1 MNVKVYYL
9 PWFGY
14 NQQMDHD
21 IVMTDQQSGISQRLP
36 SLLQKHC
43 SAFLQRI
50 RQTIPGNPAVE
61 VKQLCGLAGPL
72 ILSQLLCFMINIV
85 SSIYCGHL
93 GKEELD
99 AVTLANAV
107 ISVTGLSVGL
117 GLSSACDTLISQI
130 FGGTNL
136 MLIGIVLQRGILI
149 LLLACFPCWALFIN
163 TENILLLFKQDPK
176 VARLAEE
183 YVLVFIPALP
193 AAFLYQLEARYL
205 QNQGIVKT
213 QIITSIIAN
222 AINALVNYIFLF
234 VLELGV
240 IGSALANTIAQFSQ
254 AMILFLYIRVK
265 RLHVNTWRGWS
276 KDCLRDWN
284 SFVVLAVPSML
295 MVCIEWWTYEIGSLL
310 VGLISVVELGAQSVI
325 YQVVTIAYM
334 IPYGI
339 GMATSVRVGNAL
351 GAGDIEQAKTSVKL
365 AFLITAIFII
375 IDIILLAALKNVF
388 SYVFTSDGEIAAL
401 VSDVIPVYLVFHLF
415 ECIACVS
422 SGVLRGIGR
431 QKIGAIIFAIGYY
444 MLGLPVAV
452 AFMFAA
458 KQGIKGLWYG
468 MILCGVFLSAFFTIY
483 LFRVNWKDIANE
495 AQERA
500 GMTSKEAVD
509 SDISMTNNEP
519 HFKLS
524 ELSAQKTGI
533 PQLPLQE
540 ETGAT
545 KKLLPMKEV
554 IVLRGLA
561 LALAIAVLLT
571 GVLVKVWTS
580 Y

>member
-1 MNVKVYYL
+1 MK
-9 PWFGY
+9 
-14 NQQMDHD
+14 
-21 IVMTDQQSGISQRLP
+21 DQLNGIMQRFSQ
-36 SLLQKHC
+36 LLHKHC

-50 RQTIPGNPAVE
+50 RQTIPPNPIAE

-72 ILSQLLCFMINIV
+72 ILSQMLCFMINIV
-85 SSIYCGHL
+85 SSIFCGHL

-117 GLSSACDTLISQI
+117 GLSSACDTFISQI

-136 MLIGIVLQRGILI
+136 KLIGIVLQRGILI

-163 TENILLLFKQDPK
+163 TENILLLFRQDPK

-193 AAFLYQLEARYL
+193 
-205 QNQGIVKT
+205 GIVKT
-213 QIITSIIAN
+213 QIITSFIAN
-222 AINALVNYIFLF
+222 VINALVNYIFLF
-234 VLELGV
+234 QLELGV
-240 IGSALANTIAQFSQ
+240 IGSAWANTFAQFSQ
-254 AMILFLYIRVK
+254 ATILFLYIRVK
-265 RLHVNTWRGWS
+265 RLHVNTWGGWS
-276 KDCLRDWN
+276 IECLRDWN

-295 MVCIEWWTYEIGSLL
+295 MVCIEWWTYEIGSFL
-310 VGLISVVELGAQSVI
+310 VGLIGVVELGAQSVI

-351 GAGDIEQAKTSVKL
+351 GAGDIEQAKKSMML
-365 AFLITAIFII
+365 AFLITAVFII

-388 SYVFTSDGEIAAL
+388 SYVFTGDGEIAAL

-444 MLGLPVAV
+444 ILGLPVAV
-452 AFMFAA
+452 ALMFAA
-458 KQGIKGLWYG
+458 NQSIKGLWYG

-483 LFRVNWKDIANE
+483 LLRVSWKDIAFE

-500 GMTSKEAVD
+500 GMTCKENISSVEYNESGITLSKVTAE
-509 SDISMTNNEP
+509 
-519 HFKLS
+519 
-524 ELSAQKTGI
+524 KTEV
-533 PQLPLQE
+533 PQQPSQE
-540 ETGAT
+540 EPVVCN
-545 KKLLPMKEV
+545 KLLPTKEV
-554 IVLRGLA
+554 IVIRGLT

>member
-1 MNVKVYYL
+1 MK
-9 PWFGY
+9 
-14 NQQMDHD
+14 
-21 IVMTDQQSGISQRLP
+21 DQLNGIMQRFSQ
-36 SLLQKHC
+36 LLHKHC

-50 RQTIPGNPAVE
+50 RQTIPPNPIAE

-72 ILSQLLCFMINIV
+72 ILSQMLCFMINIV
-85 SSIYCGHL
+85 SSIFCGHL

-117 GLSSACDTLISQI
+117 GLSSACDTFISQI

-136 MLIGIVLQRGILI
+136 KLIGIVLQRGILI

-163 TENILLLFKQDPK
+163 TENILLLFRQDPK

-213 QIITSIIAN
+213 QIITSFIAN
-222 AINALVNYIFLF
+222 VINALVNYIFLF
-234 VLELGV
+234 QLELGV
-240 IGSALANTIAQFSQ
+240 IGSAWANTFAQFSQ
-254 AMILFLYIRVK
+254 ATILFLYIRVK
-265 RLHVNTWRGWS
+265 RLHVNTWG
-276 KDCLRDWN
+276 
-284 SFVVLAVPSML
+284 
-295 MVCIEWWTYEIGSLL
+295 
-310 VGLISVVELGAQSVI
+310 GLIGVVELGAQSVI

-351 GAGDIEQAKTSVKL
+351 GAGDIEQAKKSMML
-365 AFLITAIFII
+365 AFLITAVFII

-388 SYVFTSDGEIAAL
+388 SYVFTGDGEIAAL

-444 MLGLPVAV
+444 ILGLPVAV
-452 AFMFAA
+452 ALMFAA
-458 KQGIKGLWYG
+458 NQSIKGLWYG

-483 LFRVNWKDIANE
+483 LLRVSWKDIAFE

-500 GMTSKEAVD
+500 GMTCKENISSVEYNESGITLSKVTAE
-509 SDISMTNNEP
+509 
-519 HFKLS
+519 
-524 ELSAQKTGI
+524 KTEV
-533 PQLPLQE
+533 PQQPSQE
-540 ETGAT
+540 EPVVCN
-545 KKLLPMKEV
+545 KLLPTKEV
-554 IVLRGLA
+554 IVIRGLT

>member
-1 MNVKVYYL
+1 M
-9 PWFGY
+9 
-14 NQQMDHD
+14 QHD
-21 IVMTDQQSGISQRLP
+21 IIMKGRLNGVTLRS
-36 SLLQKHC
+36 SLLWKQC

-50 RQTIPGNPAVE
+50 HQTIPSGSTAE
-61 VKQLCGLAGPL
+61 VKKLCGLAGPL
-72 ILSQLLCFMINIV
+72 IVSQVLCFMINIV

-136 MLIGIVLQRGILI
+136 KLIGIVLQRGILI

-163 TENILLLFKQDPK
+163 TENILLLFRQDPK

-193 AAFLYQLEARYL
+193 AAYLYQLQARYL

-213 QIITSIIAN
+213 QIITTIISN
-222 AINALVNYIFLF
+222 VINALVNYIFLF
-234 VLELGV
+234 KLELGV
-240 IGSALANTIAQFSQ
+240 IGSAWANTIAQFSQ
-254 AMILFLYIRVK
+254 AIILFLYIRIK
-265 RLHVNTWRGWS
+265 KLHINTWGGWS
-276 KDCLRDWN
+276 KECLQDWN
-284 SFVVLAVPSML
+284 SFVALAVPSML
-295 MVCIEWWTYEIGSLL
+295 MVCIEWWTYEIGSFL

-334 IPYGI
+334 IPFGI

-351 GAGDIEQAKTSVKL
+351 GAGNIEQAKKSMKL
-365 AFLITAIFII
+365 AFLLTALFII
-375 IDIILLAALKNVF
+375 VDIIVLAALKNVF
-388 SYVFTSDGEIAAL
+388 SYAFTSDGEIAIL
-401 VSDVIPVYLVFHLF
+401 VSDVIPIYLVFHLF
-415 ECIACVS
+415 ECVACVS

-444 MLGLPVAV
+444 MLGLPVAAAV
-452 AFMFAA
+452 MFAA

-468 MILCGVFLSAFFTIY
+468 MIVCGVFLSAFFTIY
-483 LFRVNWKDIANE
+483 LFRVSWKDIAFE

-500 GMTSKEAVD
+500 GMMVKVAIPSVAKNE
-509 SDISMTNNEP
+509 SDI
-519 HFKLS
+519 KLS
-524 ELSAQKTGI
+524 ELSIQKTEI
-533 PQLPLQE
+533 PHLCE
-540 ETGAT
+540 EPGSS
-545 KKLLPMKEV
+545 KKLLPMKEA
-554 IVLRGLA
+554 IVLRGLT
-561 LALAIAVLLT
+561 LALAIALFLT

>member
-1 MNVKVYYL
+1 ME
-9 PWFGY
+9 
-14 NQQMDHD
+14 QD
-21 IVMTDQQSGISQRLP
+21 IVVKDRLNGVTLRS
-36 SLLQKHC
+36 SLLRKHC

-50 RQTIPGNPAVE
+50 RQTIPSDLTAE

-72 ILSQLLCFMINIV
+72 IVSQALCFMINIV
-85 SSIYCGHL
+85 STIYCGHL

-136 MLIGIVLQRGILI
+136 KLIGIVLQRGILI

-163 TENILLLFKQDPK
+163 TENILLLFRQDPK

-193 AAFLYQLEARYL
+193 AAYLYQLQARYL

-213 QIITSIIAN
+213 QIITTIISN

-234 VLELGV
+234 KLELGV
-240 IGSALANTIAQFSQ
+240 IGSAWANTIAQFSQ
-254 AMILFLYIRVK
+254 AIVLFLYIRIK
-265 RLHVNTWRGWS
+265 KLHVNTWGGWS
-276 KDCLRDWN
+276 KECLQDWN
-284 SFVVLAVPSML
+284 SFVALAVPSML

-334 IPYGI
+334 IPFGI

-351 GAGDIEQAKTSVKL
+351 GAGNIEQAKKSMKL
-365 AFLITAIFII
+365 AFLLTALFII
-375 IDIILLAALKNVF
+375 VDIIVLAALKNVF
-388 SYVFTSDGEIAAL
+388 SYAFTSDGEIATL
-401 VSDVIPVYLVFHLF
+401 VSDVIPVYLIFHLF
-415 ECIACVS
+415 ECVACVS

-444 MLGLPVAV
+444 MLGLPVAAAV
-452 AFMFAA
+452 MFAA

-468 MILCGVFLSAFFTIY
+468 MIVCGVFLSGFFTIY
-483 LFRVNWKDIANE
+483 LFRVSWADIAIE
-495 AQERA
+495 ARERA
-500 GMTSKEAVD
+500 GMTVKVAIPSVAKNE
-509 SDISMTNNEP
+509 SDI
-519 HFKLS
+519 KLS
-524 ELSAQKTGI
+524 ELSIQKTEI
-533 PQLPLQE
+533 PPFSE
-540 ETGAT
+540 EPGSS
-545 KKLLPMKEV
+545 KKLLPMKEA
-554 IVLRGLA
+554 IVLRGLT
-561 LALAIAVLLT
+561 LALSIAVFLT
-571 GVLVKVWTS
+571 GVLVKVWIS

>member
-1 MNVKVYYL
+1 MGAGSDV
-9 PWFGY
+9 
-14 NQQMDHD
+14 
-21 IVMTDQQSGISQRLP
+21 P
-36 SLLQKHC
+36 SALTMQ
-43 SAFLQRI
+43 
-50 RQTIPGNPAVE
+50 P
-61 VKQLCGLAGPL
+61 
-72 ILSQLLCFMINIV
+72 ILSQVLCFMINLV
-85 SSIYCGHL
+85 STIFCGHL

-136 MLIGIVLQRGILI
+136 KLIGIVLQRGILI

-163 TENILLLFKQDPK
+163 TENILLLFRQDPK

-213 QIITSIIAN
+213 QIVTSIISN
-222 AINALVNYIFLF
+222 GINALVNYIFLF

-240 IGSALANTIAQFSQ
+240 IGSAWANTIAQFSQ
-254 AMILFLYIRVK
+254 AMILFVYIRIK
-265 RLHVNTWRGWS
+265 KLHVNTWGGWS
-276 KDCLRDWN
+276 TECLRDWN

-334 IPYGI
+334 VPYGI
-339 GMATSVRVGNAL
+339 GMATSVRMGNAL
-351 GAGDIEQAKTSVKL
+351 GAGNIEQAKRSMML
-365 AFLITAIFII
+365 AFLITAVFII

-388 SYVFTSDGEIAAL
+388 SYIFTSDGEIAAL

-444 MLGLPVAV
+444 MLGLPVAA

-468 MILCGVFLSAFFTIY
+468 MILCGVFLSAFFAIY
-483 LFRVNWKDIANE
+483 LFRVSWKDIGFE

-500 GMTSKEAVD
+500 GMTCKETISKVANNE
-509 SDISMTNNEP
+509 SDI
-519 HFKLS
+519 KLS

-533 PQLPLQE
+533 PQLPHHE
-540 ETGAT
+540 EPGTS
-545 KKLLPMKEV
+545 KNLLSMKEV
-554 IVLRGLA
+554 IVLRGLT

-571 GVLVKVWTS
+571 GILVKVWTS

>member
-1 MNVKVYYL
+1 MEHDNVMK
-9 PWFGY
+9 
-14 NQQMDHD
+14 
-21 IVMTDQQSGISQRLP
+21 DQLNGVTSRL
-36 SLLQKHC
+36 SLLQKHS
-43 SAFLQRI
+43 SALLQRI
-50 RQTIPGNPAVE
+50 HQAIPSNPTTE
-61 VKQLCGLAGPL
+61 IKQLCALAGPL
-72 ILSQLLCFMINIV
+72 IVSQVLCFMINIV
-85 SSIYCGHL
+85 SSIFCGHL

-136 MLIGIVLQRGILI
+136 KLIGIVLQRGILI

-163 TENILLLFKQDPK
+163 TENILLLFRQDPK

-183 YVLVFIPALP
+183 YVLVFVPALP

-213 QIITSIIAN
+213 QIITTIISN

-234 VLELGV
+234 KLELGV
-240 IGSALANTIAQFSQ
+240 IGSAWANTIAQYSQ

-265 RLHVNTWRGWS
+265 KLHVNTWGGWS
-276 KDCLRDWN
+276 KECLQDWN
-284 SFVVLAVPSML
+284 SFVTLAVPSML
-295 MVCIEWWTYEIGSLL
+295 MVCIEWWTYEIGSFL

-334 IPYGI
+334 IPFGI

-351 GAGDIEQAKTSVKL
+351 GAGNSEQAKKSMKL
-365 AFLITAIFII
+365 AFLLTALFII
-375 IDIILLAALKNVF
+375 IDIILLASLKNVF

-401 VSDVIPVYLVFHLF
+401 VSDVIPVYLIFHVF
-415 ECIACVS
+415 ECVACVS

-444 MLGLPVAV
+444 MLGLPVAAAV
-452 AFMFAA
+452 MFAA

-483 LFRVNWKDIANE
+483 LFRVNWKDIAIE

-500 GMTSKEAVD
+500 GMTGKEPIPSVAKIE
-509 SDISMTNNEP
+509 SDI
-519 HFKLS
+519 KLS
-524 ELSAQKTGI
+524 ELSIQKTEI
-533 PQLPLQE
+533 PQLCE
-540 ETGAT
+540 EPGAS
-545 KKLLPMKEV
+545 KKHLPMKEA
-554 IVLRGLA
+554 IVLRGLT
-561 LALAIAVLLT
+561 LALAIALLLT

>member
-1 MNVKVYYL
+1 MEHITMK
-9 PWFGY
+9 
-14 NQQMDHD
+14 
-21 IVMTDQQSGISQRLP
+21 DQENGITQRFP
-36 SLLQKHC
+36 PLLQKRC
-43 SAFLQRI
+43 SAFLQRL
-50 RQTIPGNPAVE
+50 RQTFPGNPTVE

-72 ILSQLLCFMINIV
+72 ILSQVLCFSINIV
-85 SSIYCGHL
+85 SSIFCGHL

-136 MLIGIVLQRGILI
+136 KRIGIVLQRGILI

-163 TENILLLFKQDPK
+163 TKNILLLFRQDPK
-176 VARLAEE
+176 VASLAEE

-213 QIITSIIAN
+213 QIITSTISN
-222 AINALVNYIFLF
+222 VINALVNYIFLF
-234 VLELGV
+234 ELELGV
-240 IGSALANTIAQFSQ
+240 IGSAWANAIAQFSQ

-265 RLHVNTWRGWS
+265 RLHVNTWGGWS
-276 KDCLRDWN
+276 KECLRDWN
-284 SFVVLAVPSML
+284 SFVALAVPSML

-339 GMATSVRVGNAL
+339 SMATSVQVGNAL
-351 GAGDIEQAKTSVKL
+351 GAGNIERAKRSMML
-365 AFLITAIFII
+365 AFLITAVFII
-375 IDIILLAALKNVF
+375 IDIILLASLKDVF

-401 VSDVIPVYLVFHLF
+401 VSDVIPVYLIFHLF
-415 ECIACVS
+415 ECISCVS

-444 MLGLPVAV
+444 MLGLPIAA

-458 KQGIKGLWYG
+458 NQGIKGLWYG
-468 MILCGVFLSAFFTIY
+468 MILCGVFLSLFFTIY
-483 LFRVNWKDIANE
+483 LFRINWKDIAFE

-500 GMTSKEAVD
+500 GMTCKETLPSVANNQ
-509 SDISMTNNEP
+509 SDIT
-519 HFKLS
+519 LS
-524 ELSAQKTGI
+524 EL
-533 PQLPLQE
+533 PFPE
-540 ETGAT
+540 EPGAS
-545 KKLLPMKEV
+545 KNLLPMKEV
-554 IVLRGLA
+554 IVLRGLT
-561 LALAIAVLLT
+561 LALSIAVLLT